1 MADDDIEID
10 DENST
15 SEDDTSSD
23 DGSEESSSSAGITP
37 AEMAKKQL
45 RKANK
50 YETAGTVTLVGDTQL
65 VAGVTTD
72 LKKFGSFDKKY
83 IVSKAVH
90 RVSGGYT
97 VEVDLRKCLD
107 GY

>member
-1 MADDDIEID
+1 MADEDIEID
-10 DENST
+10 EEG

-23 DGSEESSSSAGITP
+23 DGSGESSSSAGITP
-37 AEMAKKQL
+37 AEMARKQL

-72 LKKFGSFDKKY
+72 LKNFGSFDKKY